1 MDIIIFIVLLIYLF
15 LFNDTIIIKRLMVI
29 YILLSLLYKLY
40 KCFFKKIIE
49 GADNLGDDNDYCKKI
64 YDILNENVLLLK
76 DVNTLKQYQ
85 QKFDDI
91 NDKMS
96 KNNFNL
102 QRYNDDFIKLN
113 DEQKKLLD
121 DFNNKTNTKFDDIKK
136 QFNIMRTG
144 TINIGDIGG
153 DPKGEISKDRYSGIF
168 TSVFKDKNGS
178 NRGDSLITIKY
189 EDKGYVPI
197 ILLSIEN
204 NINNSGSND
213 ISPPVIQN
221 IPTKDSCIIYLEE
234 TGGIIQFIK
243 LHVVLLKPNI
253 NF

>member
-15 LFNDTIIIKRLMVI
+15 LFNDTKIIKRLMVI

-40 KCFFKKIIE
+40 KCIFKTIIE
-49 GADNLGDDNDYCKKI
+49 GADNLGDDIDYCKKI
-64 YDILNENVLLLK
+64 YDILNENILLLK

-85 QKFDDI
+85 QKFDDV

-102 QRYNDDFIKLN
+102 QRYNDDFIKLK
-113 DEQKKLLD
+113 DEQNKLLD
-121 DFNNKTNTKFDDIKK
+121 DYKNKTNTNFDDIKK

-144 TINIGDIGG
+144 IINIGDIGG
-153 DPKGEISKDRYSGIF
+153 DPKGELSKERYSGIF
-168 TSVFKDKNGS
+168 TSVVKEDNQG
-178 NRGDSLITIKY
+178 SLIKIKY
-189 EDKGYVPI
+189 EDKGYVPV
-197 ILLSIEN
+197 ILFSIEN
-204 NINNSGSND
+204 NMNNSNSNNF
-213 ISPPVIQN
+213 SPPVIRN

-234 TGGIIQFIK
+234 TSSDNQFIK
-243 LHVVLLKPNI
+243 LHIALLKPDI